1 MEKSN
6 TWKGEVVVI
15 LAIRELKESA
25 ITIVFH
31 VFAAM
36 EETGVLFHCP
46 KLIRGLWPTPLPQK
60 MLPVFVENVMK
71 NISERWSDLLCP
83 QPKEPS
89 TSLDMVGELSLKMNF
104 LSL

>member
-1 MEKSN
+1 M
-6 TWKGEVVVI
+6 VVI
-15 LAIRELKESA
+15 PAIRELNGSV

-36 EETGVLFHCP
+36 EETGGLILYP
-46 KLIRGLWPTPLPQK
+46 KLIKGLWPTPLPQK
-60 MLPVFVENVMK
+60 MHPDFVENATK
-71 NISERWSDLLCP
+71 NMSERWNGLSCP
-83 QPKEPS
+83 LQKELS